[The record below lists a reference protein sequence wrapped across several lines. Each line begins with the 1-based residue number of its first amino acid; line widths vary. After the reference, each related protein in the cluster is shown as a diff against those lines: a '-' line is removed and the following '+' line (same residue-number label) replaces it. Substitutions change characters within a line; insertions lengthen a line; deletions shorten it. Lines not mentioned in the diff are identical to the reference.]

1 MKVTL
6 QSYGGLAAV
15 VRRQPKVLDTATLP
29 ENAAAELTQL
39 VAAAV
44 AMPVED
50 QDDRARD
57 AMTYTITVEDDDH
70 ATVLEQSDAA
80 MSPAFA
86 TLLTRLK
93 KHLAQQDRP

>member
-6 QSYGGLAAV
+6 ESYGGLAAAT
-15 VRRQPKVLDTATLP
+15 RRRPKVLDTATLP
-29 ENAAAELTQL
+29 EDAAAEMTRL

-44 AMPVED
+44 ATPAAD
-50 QDDRARD
+50 RADRARD

-70 ATVLEQSDAA
+70 ATTLEQSDAS

-86 TLLTRLK
+86 TLLAWLRK
-93 KHLAQQDRP
+93 Q